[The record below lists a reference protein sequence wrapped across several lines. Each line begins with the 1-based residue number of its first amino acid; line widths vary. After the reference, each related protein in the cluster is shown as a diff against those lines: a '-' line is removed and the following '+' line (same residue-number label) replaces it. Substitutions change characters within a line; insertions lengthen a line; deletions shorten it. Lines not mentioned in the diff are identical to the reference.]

1 MQRRRTF
8 RRRRYRRKNV
18 KSFKKRVRKVRR
30 RTKSYRRGRRSF
42 NRVKTLR
49 VNSQKVSRISI
60 STVDNYYSWN
70 YRGMLTNMM
79 AMDMVPFTWNLNVNQ
94 ISDLLSLH
102 ENQFAKF
109 IINKFTIVFSNF
121 EQIERS
127 GVAYSE
133 KATTYVK
140 YAITDIGGKATT
152 FDKDIRDI
160 DMQETKINTEHV
172 KRPFFSFW
180 YDKRSVN
187 FDADTSYQP
196 TIETQFH
203 KNVKQLH
210 ANSSKFRIVKK
221 WYPRC
226 QKYIDTAWIKS
237 GTTCKDMLTK
247 MGATSGI
254 PALWIGN
261 TDSALP
267 RMDEIYQLRSK
278 YLSWDVKRYVTL
290 TFAGAYSAQHDE

>member
-18 KSFKKRVRKVRR
+18 KRFKKRVRKVRR
-30 RTKSYRRGRRSF
+30 RVKSYRRGRRSF
-42 NRVKTLR
+42 NRPKTLR
-49 VNSQKVSRISI
+49 VNSQKVSRISV

-70 YRGMLTNMM
+70 YRGMLSSMM
-79 AMDMVPFTWNLNVNQ
+79 AMDMVPFNWNLKLTDL
-94 ISDLLSLH
+94 SDLLSLH

-109 IINKFTIVFSNF
+109 IINSYTIVLSNF

-133 KATTYVK
+133 KATKYIK
-140 YAITDIGGKATT
+140 YAITDMGEKANT
-152 FDKDIRDI
+152 FDKDIKDL
-160 DMQETKINTEHV
+160 DMQETRINTEHI
-172 KRPFFSFW
+172 KRPFFTFW

-187 FDADTSYQP
+187 FKADSSYQP
-196 TIETQFH
+196 TIETALH

-226 QKYIDTAWIKS
+226 KQYIDTAWLKAN
-237 GTTCKDMLTK
+237 TTSSDMLTK
-247 MGATSGI
+247 MGATAGI
-254 PALWIGN
+254 PAIWIGN
-261 TDSALP
+261 TDGALP
-267 RMDEIYQLRSK
+267 RQDEIYQLRSK